1 MEEPYSRLIASKA
14 HSAGHITRV
23 ADEPSPCPTGRLEV
37 SEAVGWVTRKE
48 KEEKMTLECWWEV
61 TGSINTT

>member
-37 SEAVGWVTRKE
+37 SEAVGWVTREQKG
-48 KEEKMTLECWWEV
+48 KRRKNDSGMLVGGDWLH
-61 TGSINTT
+61 